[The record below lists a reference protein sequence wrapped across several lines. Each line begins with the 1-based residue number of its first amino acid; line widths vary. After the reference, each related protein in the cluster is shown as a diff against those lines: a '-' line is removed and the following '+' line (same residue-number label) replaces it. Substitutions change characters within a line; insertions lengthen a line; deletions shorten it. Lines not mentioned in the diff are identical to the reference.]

1 MKGDELTFRIVDNQK
16 PLILGEKDDQEY
28 KYVIRPLINN

>member
-1 MKGDELTFRIVDNQK
+1 MFNVVDNQK
-16 PLILGEKDDQEY
+16 PLILTDKEDKNY